1 MEELYWITR
10 LDYIN
15 TFLCVIAGLSLALTV
30 ICLIIWLAW
39 DDIDEDKE
47 KVIKKKALNIATYST
62 IIAIVFSTINI
73 FVPTTKEMLMI
84 YGVGGTYEYL
94 KDNDTTKEIPDK
106 CLKAVDKFLDEYIDE
121 EQNNNQK

>member
-1 MEELYWITR
+1 MEEIYWITR

-15 TFLCVIAGLSLALTV
+15 TLLYVISGLSLVLTA
-30 ICLIIWLAW
+30 ICLVIGIAW

-47 KVIKKKALNIATYST
+47 KVIKKKALNIATYSV

-84 YGVGGTYEYL
+84 YGV
-94 KDNDTTKEIPDK
+94 DI
-106 CLKAVDKFLDEYIDE
+106 V
-121 EQNNNQK
+121 

>member
-1 MEELYWITR
+1 MEEIYWITR

-15 TFLCVIAGLSLALTV
+15 TLLYVISGLSLVLTA
-30 ICLIIWLAW
+30 ICLVIGIAW

-47 KVIKKKALNIATYST
+47 KVIKKKALNIATYSV

-94 KDNDTTKEIPDK
+94 KDSDTAKEIPDK
-106 CLKAVDKFLDEYIDE
+106 CLKAVDKFLDEYIE
-121 EQNNNQK
+121 EDQKKEN